1 MNQIPVFAH
10 RGASAYR
17 LENTIEAF
25 EEALKKGSDGIELD
39 VQCTKDGVL
48 VIYHDLSLYRLTGK
62 KLLINEIDS
71 EKVFQFRLGKHFFQR
86 KLCHYHIPSFLNVVE
101 WANEKQI
108 PLNIELKESL
118 LTNLKPLIHTLKK
131 IKLPKGSHFSSFHS
145 KLLKIAKLHLPET
158 ETAFIVTKKFNWES
172 LSNLQFSD
180 SIHANKKYYK
190 EKYLNYI
197 EKANIGI
204 RFYNINGSE
213 SFLQN
218 PHQNVIGWITDYPDR
233 IKQIQKKTFKQ
244 ME

>member
-17 LENTIEAF
+17 LENTLEAF
-25 EEALKKGSDGIELD
+25 EEAIKKGSDGIELD

-48 VIYHDLSLYRLTGK
+48 VIYHDLNLYRLTGK

-71 EKVFQFRLGKHFFQR
+71 EKVLQLRIGKHFIQR
-86 KLCHYHIPSFLNVVE
+86 KLCHYRIPTFLNIVD

-118 LTNLKPLIHTLKK
+118 LTNLQALIQHLKK
-131 IKLPKGSHFSSFHS
+131 INLPKGSHFSSFHS
-145 KLLKIAKLHLPET
+145 KLLKITKLQMPEI
-158 ETAFIVTKKFNWES
+158 ETAFIVTKKFNWEAIKDYQFIDS
-172 LSNLQFSD
+172 L
-180 SIHANKKYYK
+180 HANKKYYK
-190 EKYLNYI
+190 EKYLNYV

-233 IKQIQKKTFKQ
+233 IKRIQKKTFKQ